1 MPRGSTDE
9 ADFITWLS
17 TWGFIFVGSERFLF
31 NTMAWNLAGFSI
43 ILFVLNH
50 SMAILLCGSDLCVG
64 CGGCFCIDFNN
75 AFCWP
80 FPGSVCVCVC
90 VCVCGWGLWGV
101 VGCIQSWEL
110 GVRTPHLPRYF
121 ILMVSFS
128 DTLLVVSILDIVKVL
143 KVDLRIQWRLIF
155 AMFIRC

>member
-1 MPRGSTDE
+1 M
-9 ADFITWLS
+9 
-17 TWGFIFVGSERFLF
+17 GSERFLF
-31 NTMAWNLAGFSI
+31 DTMASNLAGFSI

-90 VCVCGWGLWGV
+90 VCVCVGGGCGGLW
-101 VGCIQSWEL
+101 
-110 GVRTPHLPRYF
+110 
-121 ILMVSFS
+121 
-128 DTLLVVSILDIVKVL
+128 VVSRVESSVCA
-143 KVDLRIQWRLIF
+143 RLTF
-155 AMFIRC
+155 RATLS